1 MNFNEIIGTAEGWL
15 EIIKV
20 TNGEEETVFSDKNVV
35 CSGMGVT
42 LAGMFSATGVDV
54 SSYQVNLFQVGSSG
68 TTALQVS
75 STGRLGNALTDL
87 EIGTNSLMGLNKT
100 AGTIVSGTTSYTDEA
115 FMVLP
120 AGYIDRIDS
129 RTARWNL
136 HIDENTCN
144 GSEINEIGMFSNNP
158 AETNPSKSWL
168 CAYRFFGDITNADK
182 GIWKSNQFS
191 LIFRWTI
198 TF

>member
-1 MNFNEIIGTAEGWL
+1 MDFNEISGAAEGWL

-20 TNGEEETVFSDKNVV
+20 TNGDEEIVFSDKNVV

-42 LAGMFSATGVDV
+42 LASMFSATGVDV
-54 SSYQVNLFQVGSSG
+54 SSYQINLFQLGSAG
-68 TTALQVS
+68 TFDLQVS
-75 STGRLGNALTDL
+75 STGRLGDALTSL
-87 EIGTNSLMGLNKT
+87 EIGDTSLMSLNKKT
-100 AGTIVSGTTSYTDEA
+100 GTIVSGVTSHTNES
-115 FMVLP
+115 FIVLP
-120 AGYIDRIDS
+120 VGYVDRIDK

-136 HIDENTCN
+136 HIDENTAN
-144 GSEINEIGMFSNNP
+144 GHEINEIGMFANNP
-158 AETNPSKSWL
+158 AETDPLQTWL
-168 CAYRFFGDITNADK
+168 CAYRFFGDTANSNK